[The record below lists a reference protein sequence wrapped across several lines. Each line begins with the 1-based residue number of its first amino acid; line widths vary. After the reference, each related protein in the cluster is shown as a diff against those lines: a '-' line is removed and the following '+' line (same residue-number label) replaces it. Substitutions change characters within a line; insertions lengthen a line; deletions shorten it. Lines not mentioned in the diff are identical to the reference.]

1 MRSTT
6 SLVLAAML
14 AAPAVTAPLMATPAL
29 AQQAATVD
37 PKAASGFIQSLSD
50 KAFAVLR
57 DASLSQAQR
66 DQKFRTLLQE
76 GFALDVI
83 GNSVLGTARRTA
95 TPEQLR
101 AFHAAF
107 PDYVIRIYA
116 TRLTE
121 YGNSQLKVTGTTP
134 APRGDIYVRT
144 LVTGPKVQQPVRADW
159 RLRQTPD
166 RGLKIIDLSLEGVS
180 MAVTQRDEFTVK
192 IQSKGLDA
200 LIAEIRTGGTASAA
214 ARPASPGKSK

>member
-6 SLVLAAML
+6 SLVLATML
-14 AAPAVTAPLMATPAL
+14 AAPVVTAPLMATPAL
-29 AQQAATVD
+29 AQQAAAID
-37 PKAASGFIQSLSD
+37 SRAASSFIQSLSD
-50 KAFAVLR
+50 KAFAVLQ
-57 DASLSQAQR
+57 DGSLNQTQR
-66 DQKFRTLLQE
+66 DQKFRALLQE
-76 GFALDVI
+76 GFALDVV
-83 GNSVLGTARRTA
+83 GNGVLGTARRTA

-121 YGNSQLKVTGTTP
+121 YGNSQLKVTGTAP
-134 APRGDIYVRT
+134 APRGDIYVRSV
-144 LVTGPKVQQPVRADW
+144 VTGPKMQQPVRADW

-180 MAVTQRDEFTVK
+180 MAINQRDEFAVK
-192 IQSKGLDA
+192 IQNKGLDA
-200 LIAEIRTGGTASAA
+200 LIAEIRSAGTASAA
-214 ARPASPGKSK
+214 SRPASMSKSK